1 MDSRNE
7 VIKTKNV
14 TYYINGWKK
23 VVVAVLKCDK
33 YTPVGIFNK
42 AYCKAEYKND
52 TLGMYITDNG
62 FENILVKEKYVGI
75 AKCSDNDE
83 FDVEFGMKLAL
94 ARAKE
99 KKLKD
104 VHRQYFKFVDA
115 LDDLSYVIGKKET
128 QLHRQ
133 WIDAKCEID
142 GLLMEVGKKVKP

>member
-33 YTPVGIFNK
+33 DAPFFAFSRTRNK
-42 AYCKAEYKND
+42 AELEND
-52 TLGMYITDNG
+52 LLYVALNMGTRQDTKVNSC
-62 FENILVKEKYVGI
+62 YVGI
-75 AKCSDNDE
+75 AKCSDNDQ

-115 LDDLSYVIGKKET
+115 LDNFSYIIGKKET
-128 QLHRQ
+128 ELHRQ

-142 GLLMEVGKKVKP
+142 GLLMEANKEVKS